1 LYIRVV
7 RNYLR
12 QGFTNLHQDIFNSKS
27 NTPEHFTG
35 PLRIF
40 SPKTFDMKKF
50 NSFHLPEK
58 VEVALL
64 AIGFLMLIML
74 LSWLFWYA

>member
-1 LYIRVV
+1 
-7 RNYLR
+7 
-12 QGFTNLHQDIFNSKS
+12 
-27 NTPEHFTG
+27 
-35 PLRIF
+35 
-40 SPKTFDMKKF
+40 MKKF

-74 LSWLFWYA
+74 LSWLVWYA